1 MPEKATPSEA
11 QKTAFIVLGII
22 LSLTG
27 LISTFLFQQISKK
40 DNDLRQRGRYL
51 VTIQGYSET
60 IFLTLMLYN
69 GAFSGSMPCFII
81 FHASYLVLIPFVLV
95 LTGRAWRLITRIQ
108 RNQDIYQS
116 RFADPSDLAEL
127 TKVQGHSNKAKDRTL
142 VSARGF
148 SSSRTSPSLVNL
160 TSLKSSRQ
168 QSTHTWSQQDALDQ
182 HDRVFEL
189 THKSQQDI
197 ARSNKWYN
205 RYKKASDRQMLIT
218 GVTYMVISVIV
229 DLIFQFTVDEMKS
242 TNAQCTPRIVPYLFP
257 YITYFIFLFILSP
270 TMIYQLNGIN
280 DGYGIRK
287 ELIWISLFSL
297 PCIALFFGLP
307 AIAKDFTEKYFNQV
321 YFMVAILVA
330 AHIPSI
336 IIPLIRHF
344 RANPYICLYRSR
356 AAENTAKGKGGTGTK
371 PGDRDQGHGRP
382 VGASSENVSSEAGLA
397 PPSARQQWHS
407 GSSGHLAP
415 PPEAKYNQPS
425 GRDHLPLHT
434 NLNSQQENNVG
445 GFNLSLKNIIRNQ
458 QRNRFGFGS
467 SSQDDTI
474 RHIKTDWDE
483 FIKALEDRR
492 MFDHISAFT
501 VAEFCAEN
509 TRFLYEVARLEKRAA
524 QYERL
529 RDLTSGSQDV
539 VETVG
544 STTDTSTLEQ
554 LDEGAEKSA
563 NAGTRDSTIGP
574 LPTQFAS
581 AHRLQMDDGKGSQ
594 RIKKIVSVSSVS
606 STMPMLG
613 SRRSSSSLF
622 DESEPSSP
630 LGSSSHSTFRRYGGS
645 SVALPDLEEGITENR
660 EAGNPSAPIHLDI
673 INIPSTPFATLP
685 MPPTL
690 LIQFEYVYN
699 TFVATGARLE
709 LNLSHET
716 AQEIHQKAK
725 KNDWTSGMFDGAIFE
740 VQELLFRDVWP
751 KFVSSSRGL
760 LAVATEECESEPS
773 DKFGTTSAGSRT
785 AVFLPF
791 DHHQLSRQHTSPSP
805 AHSIKSPKSS
815 LSKAASTR
823 STATPSNEPG
833 SVVTSVSSSDNHATK
848 SDTFL
853 EEHSRTGFKTWLDK
867 KNRGGITAATL
878 ISRESGTEESLGIIE
893 QSRRSMVDRRSD
905 TSGLCSNNTLN
916 MPALTP

>member
-1 MPEKATPSEA
+1 M
-11 QKTAFIVLGII
+11 
-22 LSLTG
+22 
-27 LISTFLFQQISKK
+27 
-40 DNDLRQRGRYL
+40 
-51 VTIQGYSET
+51 
-60 IFLTLMLYN
+60 
-69 GAFSGSMPCFII
+69 
-81 FHASYLVLIPFVLV
+81 
-95 LTGRAWRLITRIQ
+95 
-108 RNQDIYQS
+108 
-116 RFADPSDLAEL
+116 
-127 TKVQGHSNKAKDRTL
+127 VQGHNKAKDRTL
-142 VSARGF
+142 VPARGF
-148 SSSRTSPSLVNL
+148 SSSRTSPSLLNL
-160 TSLKSSRQ
+160 TSLKPSRQ
-168 QSTHTWSQQDALDQ
+168 QSTLTRSQQDVDQ

-205 RYKKASDRQMLIT
+205 RYKKASDRQMLVT

-229 DLIFQFTVDEMKS
+229 DLIFQFTVQEMKN
-242 TNAQCTPRIVPYLFP
+242 TDAQCTPSFLPYLFP
-257 YITYFIFLFILSP
+257 YLTYFIFLFILSP

-287 ELIWISLFSL
+287 ELIWISLFSF

-307 AIAKDFTEKYFNQV
+307 AIAKASEIYVDRV
-321 YFMVAILVA
+321 YFMAAILVA
-330 AHIPSI
+330 AHILSI
-336 IIPLIRHF
+336 ILPLIRHF
-344 RANPYICLYRSR
+344 RANPYICPYRNR
-356 AAENTAKGKGGTGTK
+356 AEKVAKGKGGAGTK
-371 PGDRDQGHGRP
+371 PGERDQGHGRP
-382 VGASSENVSSEAGLA
+382 VGTSSENISSEAGLT
-397 PPSARQQWHS
+397 PPSARLHWHN

-415 PPEAKYNQPS
+415 PPEVKYSQPS

-434 NLNSQQENNVG
+434 NHNSQQENNVG
-445 GFNLSLKNIIRNQ
+445 GFNLSLKSIIRNQ

-492 MFDHISAFT
+492 MFDYISAFT

-529 RDLTSGSQDV
+529 RDLTSGSLDV

-563 NAGTRDSTIGP
+563 SAGTRDSTIGP

-581 AHRLQMDDGKGSQ
+581 AHRLQMDDGKSSQ

-645 SVALPDLEEGITENR
+645 SVALPDLEEGINENQD
-660 EAGNPSAPIHLDI
+660 AGSLSAPIHLDI
-673 INIPSTPFATLP
+673 IHIPSTPFATLP

-699 TFVATGARLE
+699 TFIATGSRLE

-716 AQEIHQKAK
+716 VQEIHQKAK
-725 KNDWTSGMFDGAIFE
+725 KKDWTSGMFDGAIFE

-760 LAVATEECESEPS
+760 QAAAEECDHEQS
-773 DKFGTTSAGSRT
+773 DRLGATSAGSRT
-785 AVFLPF
+785 TVFLPF
-791 DHHQLSRQHTSPSP
+791 DHHQLSRQPTSPSP

-815 LSKAASTR
+815 LSKATSTR
-823 STATPSNEPG
+823 STAAPSNEPG
-833 SVVTSVSSSDNHATK
+833 LAVSGGSSSENHATK
-848 SDTFL
+848 SDAFL
-853 EEHSRTGFKTWLDK
+853 EESSRTGFKTWLDK

-878 ISRESGTEESLGIIE
+878 ISREGDTEESLGIIE
-893 QSRRSMVDRRSD
+893 QSRRSMVNRRSD
-905 TSGLCSNNTLN
+905 TSGLCSNTTLN
-916 MPALTP
+916 APALTT

>member
-1 MPEKATPSEA
+1 MPAKAPSSEA

-168 QSTHTWSQQDALDQ
+168 QSTHTWSQQDTIDQ

-344 RANPYICLYRSR
+344 RANPYICPYRSR
-356 AAENTAKGKGGTGTK
+356 AAENTAKGKGGAGNK

-397 PPSARQQWHS
+397 PPWHS

-434 NLNSQQENNVG
+434 NLNNQQENNVG

-529 RDLTSGSQDV
+529 RNLTSGSQDV

-581 AHRLQMDDGKGSQ
+581 AHRLEMDDGKGSQ

-645 SVALPDLEEGITENR
+645 SVALPDLEEGIAENR
-660 EAGNPSAPIHLDI
+660 EA
-673 INIPSTPFATLP
+673 
-685 MPPTL
+685 
-690 LIQFEYVYN
+690 
-699 TFVATGARLE
+699 ARLE

-760 LAVATEECESEPS
+760 LAIATEECESEPS
-773 DKFGTTSAGSRT
+773 DKFATTSTGSRT
-785 AVFLPF
+785 TVFLPF

-823 STATPSNEPG
+823 STATPSNESS
-833 SVVTSVSSSDNHATK
+833 SVVASVSSCDNHATK